1 MRIEIRPKFDEEVM
15 ASELPIRK
23 AVAKTIKLIQGFTD
37 ITQLWKHQGLNFEK
51 IHGFTDPETD
61 EQLYSIR
68 ITQSARAMTC
78 LLNGLTIVLVS
89 LNTEHGKAYRKH

>member
-1 MRIEIRPKFDEEVM
+1 MRIEIRPKFDEEVIN
-15 ASELPIRK
+15 SEFPIRK
-23 AVAKTIKLIQGFTD
+23 AVAKTVKLIQGFTD

-51 IHGFTDPETD
+51 IHGFIDPETG

-78 LLNGLTIVLVS
+78 LLNGPTIVLVS
-89 LNTEHGKAYRKH
+89 LDTEHDKVYRKH

>member
-23 AVAKTIKLIQGFTD
+23 AVSKTVKLLQGFTD
-37 ITQLWKHQGLNFEK
+37 VTRLWEHQGLNFEK
-51 IHGFTDPETD
+51 IHGFTDPETG

-68 ITQSARAMTC
+68 FTQSARAMTC
-78 LLNGLTIVLVS
+78 LVNGPTIVLVS
-89 LNTEHGKAYRKH
+89 LYTEHDKVYRKH